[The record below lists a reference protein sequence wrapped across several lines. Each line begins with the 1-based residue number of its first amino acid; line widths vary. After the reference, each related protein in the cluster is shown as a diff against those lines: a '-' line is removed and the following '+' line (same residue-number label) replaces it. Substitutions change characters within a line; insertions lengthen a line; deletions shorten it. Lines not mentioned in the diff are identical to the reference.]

1 MAKNQKTK
9 GSAKKT
15 EASVEVKKISKS
27 KTKGSAKKAE
37 ASVEVKMIPR
47 LKDFYYSTVVK
58 ELKKKHNYTNTMKV
72 PKIDKIVVNMGVGKA
87 VSESKL
93 IEAAVKDI
101 SMITGQK
108 PTIRKAKKAISNFK
122 LREGMPIGVK
132 VTLRNNRMYEFFDRV
147 MNIAAP
153 RIRDFRGFNS
163 NGFDGRGNYNFGI
176 TEQTVFPEIDYD
188 RVHSVM
194 GMNIT
199 MVTTAKTDEEARTL
213 LELMGVPF
221 SRTNE
226 R

>member
-1 MAKNQKTK
+1 MAKDQKK
-9 GSAKKT
+9 KEKSSAKKT
-15 EASVEVKKISKS
+15 KVP
-27 KTKGSAKKAE
+27 AE
-37 ASVEVKMIPR
+37 NKMIPR
-47 LKDFYYSTVVK
+47 LKVFYKNTVIE
-58 ELKKKHNYTNTMKV
+58 ELKKKHNYTNNMEV
-72 PKIDKIVVNMGVGKA
+72 PKLDKIVVNMGLGKA
-87 VSESKL
+87 VSDSKL

-101 SMITGQK
+101 SKITGQR
-108 PTIRKAKKAISNFK
+108 PSIRKAKKSISNFK
-122 LREGMPIGVK
+122 LRAGMPIGIK
-132 VTLRNNRMYEFFDRV
+132 VTLRKNRMYEFFDRV

-188 RVHSVM
+188 KVYSVM
-194 GMNIT
+194 GMNVT
-199 MVTTAKTDEEARTL
+199 MVTTAITDEAARSL